1 MKRESESTL
10 VSHRD
15 LLLQTFIWLLRLEVG
30 AVFIFSGF
38 VKAVDP
44 WGTLYKFN
52 DYLAALSWNIWPN
65 LILVGVFG
73 LCALEFIVGIFIVT
87 GSFRR
92 SVCFVAAGLM
102 CVMLPLSLWIAV
114 ADPVDDCGCFGDAV
128 ILSNWA
134 TFWKNVVLT
143 IGIVLLIILNK
154 KGGWLVTPALQWIS
168 LLVSFL
174 FILTIEL
181 FGYISQ
187 PLIDFRPYGSGDY
200 LVESADQTFDSPHYT
215 FIYEKDGVKREWG
228 EDDELPDDESG
239 WVFVE
244 RRENVSQSPS
254 LKNDRNFRL
263 WDTVTGED
271 LTDEA
276 ISSSGSQLLIMMPD
290 LKDVSPATTWKLNS
304 LYEWSVKH
312 NVRMIGVVAGS
323 RTEIEDWEDISMASY
338 PVFSADDTQI
348 KEVVRGNPGVV
359 FMREGRI
366 VWKNSLAAI
375 NIDDFMSPEISD
387 DPESFAIDNY
397 AVLRNCIYL
406 YLTLLGFLIVLS
418 FVPKLKNYYKPM
430 VR

>member
-52 DYLAALSWNIWPN
+52 DYLAALSWDIWPN

-200 LVESADQTFDSPHYT
+200 LVESSDQTFDSPNYT
-215 FIYEKDGVKREWG
+215 FVYEKDGLKREWG
-228 EDDELPDDESG
+228 EDDELPDDDSG

-338 PVFSADDTQI
+338 PVFSADDTHI